1 MYKEL
6 VVYLC
11 SHCVLTGSAA
21 STDATIAKLF
31 GKYLLA
37 EHEYTETD
45 SSSDSLV
52 FWKHSQ
58 SSEDLRSFAI
68 PSPTSSAPVESCLVL
83 RPNRERMNVRFKLL
97 SELTFLKSA
106 YSMSTL
112 LETSSS
118 RMRVINHNWSATKQR
133 PHPQSVAEI
142 SRHSVLSGNRIRQ
155 CETSSGSRHRY
166 TDQCL

>member
-68 PSPTSSAPVESCLVL
+68 PTRGVNP
-83 RPNRERMNVRFKLL
+83 
-97 SELTFLKSA
+97 
-106 YSMSTL
+106 
-112 LETSSS
+112 SS
-118 RMRVINHNWSATKQR
+118 RLGGGQTRRGSGGRESPSGVQG
-133 PHPQSVAEI
+133 QSPA
-142 SRHSVLSGNRIRQ
+142 
-155 CETSSGSRHRY
+155 GSRGRAPGGGLGLKDITELNLNSECKCIDVY
-166 TDQCL
+166 